1 MIKILFFI
9 ETLKGG
15 GAEKVLKNLVNFM
28 DKSKFDIT
36 VQTLFPDDEG
46 KTLPSGVKYKYCYS
60 SSSKLNR
67 LVMRAETAA
76 GLTYPLHIKG
86 DYDVEVAYLECG
98 STKIMAAST
107 NKKAKKLAWVHCD
120 LSVKFADSES
130 FVPKAEKLY
139 AKYDD
144 IACVSQ
150 GVKAGFEKLFGKS
163 DRVKIVYNTVD
174 DEEIRRLADAETIK
188 NDVPTVLSLGRL
200 SKQKRFDRLIRAHKI
215 LIDCG
220 IVHELHIFGEGQERL
235 ALEKLVNELS
245 VSSTVKFFGYCDN
258 PYPHIKAADVCVCSS
273 DYEGI
278 STFITESLI
287 LGKAIVTT
295 DCTGMKELLKNGE
308 CGIITALDENALSEG
323 IKKILTDKSA
333 KSAYEQKAEAR
344 GLDFNSYRL
353 AKETEDF
360 IENTKK

>member
-1 MIKILFFI
+1 
-9 ETLKGG
+9 
-15 GAEKVLKNLVNFM
+15 
-28 DKSKFDIT
+28 
-36 VQTLFPDDEG
+36 
-46 KTLPSGVKYKYCYS
+46 
-60 SSSKLNR
+60 
-67 LVMRAETAA
+67 
-76 GLTYPLHIKG
+76 
-86 DYDVEVAYLECG
+86 
-98 STKIMAAST
+98 MAAST

-220 IVHELHIFGEGQERL
+220 IVHELHILGEGQERL

-295 DCTGMKELLKNGE
+295 YCTGMKELLKNGE